1 MLVSCIALATVGIA
15 VVILGLI
22 VAVKIVRTGTEFDQK
37 FD

>member
-22 VAVKIVRTGTEFDQK
+22 AVVNAGTEFDQK
-37 FD
+37 FDQGE